1 MRFIES
7 DIALS
12 DLRLLMDIK
21 RETSNSIL
29 QELANKGNLVE
40 NQLEL
45 QSVDVLK
52 TSGIFL
58 ESDIKQD
65 IENIQEND

>member
-12 DLRLLMDIK
+12 DLRLMMEIK
-21 RETSNSIL
+21 RDTLSSIL
-29 QELANKGNLVE
+29 QELSNTGMVE
-40 NQLEL
+40 NQLEA
-45 QSVDVLK
+45 QSVDILK
-52 TSGIFL
+52 TSSIFL

-65 IENIQEND
+65 IENIEQDA

>member
-12 DLRLLMDIK
+12 DLRLMMEIK
-21 RETSNSIL
+21 RDTLSSIL
-29 QELANKGNLVE
+29 QELSNTGMVE
-40 NQLEL
+40 NQLEA
-45 QSVDVLK
+45 QSVDILK

-65 IENIQEND
+65 IENIEQDA

>member
-12 DLRLLMDIK
+12 DLRLMMEIK
-21 RETSNSIL
+21 RDTLSSIL
-29 QELANKGNLVE
+29 QELSNTGMVE
-40 NQLEL
+40 NQLEA
-45 QSVDVLK
+45 QSVDILK
-52 TSGIFL
+52 TSGIFI

-65 IENIQEND
+65 IENIEQDA